1 MASVNV
7 QHPVAV
13 GRRRFV
19 VLAAA
24 AVVAVVL
31 NYLVAFG
38 AVALGAD
45 ESFRPL
51 TAPVFIPFT
60 LIGLA
65 AGFAGWT
72 AVVRRSARPAAVL
85 RVLVPVVLVLSMI
98 PDLLLL
104 ATKFIPDTSGTAVAG
119 LMVMHVVVTAVGVPA
134 YRLARPE
141 NVRAM

>member
-7 QHPVAV
+7 QHPVAA
-13 GRRRFV
+13 GRRRLT

-24 AVVAVVL
+24 AVAAVAL
-31 NYLVAFG
+31 NYLVALG
-38 AVALGAD
+38 AVALGAE

-51 TAPVFIPFT
+51 TAPVFIPLT

-72 AVVRRSARPAAVL
+72 TVVRRSARPAAVL

-104 ATKFIPDTSGTAVAG
+104 ATKSIPGTSGTSVAG
-119 LMVMHVVVTAVGVPA
+119 LMLMHVVVTAVAVPA
-134 YRLARPE
+134 YRLAGPK
-141 NVRAM
+141 M

>member
-1 MASVNV
+1 MASVDV
-7 QHPVAV
+7 QHPVAI
-13 GRRRFV
+13 GRRRLT
-19 VLAAA
+19 VLVAA
-24 AVVAVVL
+24 AVAAVVL
-31 NYLVAFG
+31 NYLVALG

-72 AVVRRSARPAAVL
+72 TVVRRSARPAAVL

-119 LMVMHVVVTAVGVPA
+119 LMFMHVVVTAVGVPA
-134 YRLARPE
+134 YRLAGPK
-141 NVRAM
+141 M

>member
-1 MASVNV
+1 MTSVDV
-7 QHPVAV
+7 QHPAAV
-13 GRRRFV
+13 GRRRLI
-19 VLAAA
+19 VLTAA
-24 AVVAVVL
+24 AVAAVVL
-31 NYLVAFG
+31 NYLVALG

-51 TAPVFIPFT
+51 AAPVFIPFT

-72 AVVRRSARPAAVL
+72 TVVRRSARPAAVL

-104 ATKFIPDTSGTAVAG
+104 ATKFIPDTSGTGVAG
-119 LMVMHVVVTAVGVPA
+119 LMFMHVVVAAVGVPA
-134 YRLARPE
+134 YRLAGPK
-141 NVRAM
+141 M